1 MSQTKEDV
9 VGDVLEDVLE
19 ETNPNTDTT
28 TNNTKILRKRKTNTE
43 VNLIG
48 NTSKLEKLRKLEFR
62 KRIKR
67 NQAIHKKRKE
77 KKKIKQNPKFGK
89 KKLKRWIT

>member
-77 KKKIKQNPKFGK
+77 KKED
-89 KKLKRWIT
+89 